1 MFKKLLK
8 RISSTL
14 NCKAGELYTIPV
26 EGQYGVF
33 KVLKVDT
40 KGLHVRVY
48 SNLYTQVPSKI
59 DEKELYI
66 DLKSSSGAEHTPL
79 TYASIKLW
87 QPSFLQDS
95 KVKTEELDAYFYWK
109 THNHYYI

>member
-8 RISSTL
+8 RISSRL
-14 NCKAGELYTIPV
+14 KCKDGELYTIPL

-48 SNLYTQVPSKI
+48 SNLYKQPPSKI
-59 DEKELYI
+59 KEEDLYI
-66 DLKSSSGAEHTPL
+66 DEKDTSGAEHTPL
-79 TYASIKLW
+79 TYSSVKLW
-87 QPSFLQDS
+87 NPSFLQNS